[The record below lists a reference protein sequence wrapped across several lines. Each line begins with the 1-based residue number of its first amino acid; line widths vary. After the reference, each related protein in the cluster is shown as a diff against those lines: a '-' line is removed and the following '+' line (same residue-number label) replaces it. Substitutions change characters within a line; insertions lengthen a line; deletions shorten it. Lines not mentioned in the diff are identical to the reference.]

1 MQSTTRNLVAVLTP
15 SAYTRRMT
23 SPVVYLTSPLN
34 PTSGV
39 TFRVRAFSSSPKSFL
54 LTVPGVS
61 GTFLGGCMAD
71 SAYFRA
77 PRDDGDTVFR
87 FMTVV
92 TVEVAPSIWVPVGI
106 EGLYLLRLLDL
117 VKFLGEHLLEVSCYS
132 GLRSRDSFGC
142 LFLVFHLGIAIF
154 IIVHLSTPSC
164 AGLGDT
170 VFRFMTVVTVEVAPS
185 VWVPVGIEGD
195 KYWAMSSQPSLQLY
209 LGGASN
215 VFLPFYLTTGSGED
229 VLHGLALIFGQL
241 LVEISIR
248 DHASLEGRDGCR
260 SIAFRNGDLLM
271 VETRNVGA
279 NWLGSMMEDFV
290 EVIELFSR
298 LLLLANCSTNFSLRA
313 AKDRMDPVGRLMY
326 H

>member
-1 MQSTTRNLVAVLTP
+1 MIPAPIPASCL
-15 SAYTRRMT
+15 
-23 SPVVYLTSPLN
+23 
-34 PTSGV
+34 
-39 TFRVRAFSSSPKSFL
+39 SPKFGMRSLIAIVLRLSGQFL
-54 LTVPGVS
+54 L
-61 GTFLGGCMAD
+61 
-71 SAYFRA
+71 
-77 PRDDGDTVFR
+77 
-87 FMTVV
+87 
-92 TVEVAPSIWVPVGI
+92 
-106 EGLYLLRLLDL
+106 LLLL
-117 VKFLGEHLLEVSCYS
+117 
-132 GLRSRDSFGC
+132 
-142 LFLVFHLGIAIF
+142 
-154 IIVHLSTPSC
+154 
-164 AGLGDT
+164 GLG
-170 VFRFMTVVTVEVAPS
+170 PS
-185 VWVPVGIEGD
+185 R
-195 KYWAMSSQPSLQLY
+195 
-209 LGGASN
+209 N

-279 NWLGSMMEDFV
+279 NWLGSMLEDFV